1 MTHIS
6 LPYGDELQSLEI
18 PDQNNVKVIS
28 IPKRE
33 TGTDEAAMLNK
44 ALDAPINST
53 LLEEMVTPVDR
64 IVIIVNDHTRPGPT
78 PLMVDTILKR
88 LASAGV
94 QDGQI
99 TFVVATGSHRV
110 STEAEIQEIIG
121 PEAARRFRT
130 ECHNCLD
137 DNSLAYCG
145 TTSSGLPLYINKTV
159 VEATFRI
166 TTGLIAPHHSA
177 GFSGGRKSIVPGVA
191 GLKTLHIHHSLPIRP
206 FEPAMGMIQG
216 NSFHDTALE
225 GAQKIGVNFIVNA
238 VQDANKRNIAFVAGE
253 LASAHEAGVKLSH
266 EACEVKVGQLADIII
281 TSPGGYPRDINL
293 WQSQKALS
301 TAEVLVKPGGTIILV
316 AECRNGFG
324 EGVFRDWLVE
334 AQTPE
339 EVIERFCR
347 EGFNVGSNKAF
358 MVARALTKAK
368 IIIVSHYLAH
378 EDLRSMHLEGAPN
391 LEEAF
396 VLASSGGSQQTI
408 MVLPRAVTMIPVLED

>member
-1 MTHIS
+1 MTQIS
-6 LPYGDELQSLEI
+6 LPYGDGFQTLEI
-18 PDQNNVKVIS
+18 PEPNNVKVIS
-28 IPKRE
+28 MPKPKID
-33 TGTDEAAMLNK
+33 TDEAAMLNK
-44 ALDAPINST
+44 ALDAPINSS
-53 LLEEMVTPVDR
+53 LLEKMVTPLDR

-78 PLMVDTILKR
+78 RIMVEAILKR

-94 QDGQI
+94 QEGQI

-121 PEAARRFRT
+121 PEVAQRYRT

-206 FEPAMGMIQG
+206 FEPVMGMIQG

-238 VQDANKRNIAFVAGE
+238 VQDANKQNIAFVAGE
-253 LASAHEAGVKLSH
+253 LVSAHEAGVKLSRD
-266 EACEVKVGQLADIII
+266 ACEVKVGQLADIVI
-281 TSPGGYPRDINL
+281 TSPGGHPRDINL

-334 AQTPE
+334 AKTPE
-339 EVIERFCR
+339 EVIERFR
-347 EGFNVGSNKAF
+347 LEGFNVGSNKAF
-358 MVARALTKAK
+358 MVARALTKAR
-368 IIIVSHYLAH
+368 IIIVSHYLSS
-378 EDLRSMHLEGAPN
+378 EELRSMHLEGAQN

-396 VLASSGGSQQTI
+396 ALALPGGVQRSI
-408 MVLPRAVTMIPVLED
+408 MVLPRAVTMIPVLND